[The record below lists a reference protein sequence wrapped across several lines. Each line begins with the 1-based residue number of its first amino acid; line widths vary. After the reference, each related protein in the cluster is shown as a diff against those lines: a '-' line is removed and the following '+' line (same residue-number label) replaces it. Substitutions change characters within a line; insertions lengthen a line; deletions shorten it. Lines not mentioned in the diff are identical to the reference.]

1 MESPIQP
8 HEAKTIY
15 IQFSDTGRH
24 IRKWS
29 LKPFEGA
36 IKYEAQPVVS
46 NVMAGV
52 TAPPKSAA

>member
-1 MESPIQP
+1 MMESPIQP

-36 IKYEAQPVVS
+36 IKYEAACQEAPEF
-46 NVMAGV
+46 V
-52 TAPPKSAA
+52 TLMES